1 MWGTSSASSW
11 RGTFPAV
18 AIAAV
23 TTAALLG
30 AWAQPVSLVH
40 DSPAT
45 GAVQAAAVPA
55 ITWIPCRDGFE
66 CAAVP
71 VPLDY
76 DRPDG
81 EMVSVSVV
89 RLPAASPHQRIG
101 ALFLNPGGPGGS
113 GVDIARGIAP
123 ILPLELRARFDIVGF
138 DPRGIMRSTPL
149 RCYRTFKESFR
160 DLPNFA
166 YPETPRQEA
175 EQIVSDRLLAS
186 ACKSHAG
193 PILEHMSTAD
203 AARDMDRLR
212 HAMGD
217 TRLNY
222 LGFSYGSEL
231 GQTYANLFP
240 GRVRAMTIDGVL
252 DPRRWAGKG
261 NSGVPVA
268 SRLKSAQGA
277 QRTLEEF
284 FRLCDAA
291 GPECRFSG
299 DSRTRFA
306 ALVEAAETG
315 DIRGLQKSDLIAITV
330 GALYAPFVWPDFARL
345 LRDLERQ
352 ASPATV
358 EQRLATLRTKLG
370 LATPEQQEYPN
381 FVEGFP
387 GVLCSDANNPG
398 GYRAYRR
405 SADRDERDYGYFG
418 RLWNW
423 AGSVCA
429 VWPQSAGR
437 DRYTGPWTSR
447 TPNPVLVVGNYF
459 DPATRYAGAVAA
471 SKLLPNSR
479 LLSYAGWGHTA
490 FMLGNYCVDAAVTR
504 YLVTARPPA
513 KGKVCHPSG
522 TPFGALQAIRV
533 AEGAQ
538 ATLAATLPAA
548 VRQAFGTP

>member
-1 MWGTSSASSW
+1 MWGTGSASSW
-11 RGTFPAV
+11 RRTFPAV
-18 AIAAV
+18 ATAAV

-30 AWAQPVSLVH
+30 AWAQPASSVH
-40 DSPAT
+40 DSRTTA
-45 GAVQAAAVPA
+45 AVRAAAVPA

-66 CAAVP
+66 CATVP

-81 EMVSVSVV
+81 ETASISVV
-89 RLPAASPHQRIG
+89 RLPAASPRQRIG

-123 ILPLELRARFDIVGF
+123 ILPLEIRARFDIVGF

-149 RCYRTFKESFR
+149 RCYRTFHESLR

-166 YPETPRQEA
+166 YPETPRQENK
-175 EQIVSDRLLAS
+175 QIGSDRKLAS

-193 PILEHMSTAD
+193 PILQHMSTAD

-212 HAMGD
+212 QAMGD
-217 TRLNY
+217 ARLNY

-231 GQTYANLFP
+231 GQTYAHLFP
-240 GRVRAMTIDGVL
+240 SRVRAMTIDGVI
-252 DPRRWAGKG
+252 DPRRWAGKSG
-261 NSGVPVA
+261 GGVPVG

-277 QRTLEEF
+277 QRTLGEF

-291 GPECRFSG
+291 GADCKFSG
-299 DSRTRFA
+299 DARTRFA
-306 ALVEAAETG
+306 ALVDAVGTTDVG
-315 DIRGLQKSDLIAITV
+315 VRKSDLIAVTV

-358 EQRLATLRTKLG
+358 QQRLATLRTKLG
-370 LATPEQQEYPN
+370 LAAPEQQEYPN
-381 FVEGFP
+381 FVEGFSA
-387 GVLCSDANNPG
+387 VLCSDANNPSRYHP
-398 GYRAYRR
+398 YRAW
-405 SADRDERDYGYFG
+405 ADRAERDYGYFG

-423 AGSVCA
+423 AGSACA
-429 VWPQSAGR
+429 VWPKDAGQ

-471 SKLLPNSR
+471 SKLLSNSR

-490 FMLGNYCVDAAVTR
+490 FMLGNYCVDAAVTK
-504 YLVTARPPA
+504 YLVTTRPPA

-522 TPFGALQAIRV
+522 TPFGALQAV
-533 AEGAQ
+533 GVPEGAQ
-538 ATLAATLPAA
+538 AALAATLPAA
-548 VRQAFGTP
+548 VRQALRTP